1 MRRGDFVTAWPFL
14 VVLLMALVEFG
25 QVWFYPGGEGGV
37 EVTRTF
43 GGAFRMTLWIAAVA
57 AVTAHLGRRGAVPM
71 ARALWPFAAFIG
83 WGAVVLLLWSV
94 DRVIGVRALVFWSLA
109 AGLAAAAGDALAPDR
124 LARGV
129 TLLFGTVVGASL
141 LLAVAL
147 PGAAHTL
154 YGDEM
159 LVRGLFP
166 HKNQFGWYAA
176 IGLLWTWTLR
186 REVGQRVVW
195 AVVPVLLA
203 GLLVADSIT
212 AQVIAVAAAG
222 YVIAVRLSQRL
233 FRDGARAALAMM
245 TATLL
250 AGLVVVALGPTL
262 LGALG
267 RDPTLTGRTQ
277 VWRHYLGYVQERSL
291 TGYGTGIFSTIT
303 DMNVDI
309 GGTVPGYEREG
320 LHSPHNVYI
329 GIAGETGLLGVL
341 AFLAAQLHLAFVAP
355 FRMVSPW
362 QRLAGTLA
370 FAILVAGLAE
380 TRDGYAPGVATVAL
394 LAARASALRR
404 EPVAMRAR
412 KPAPQAV

>member
-1 MRRGDFVTAWPFL
+1 
-14 VVLLMALVEFG
+14 
-25 QVWFYPGGEGGV
+25 
-37 EVTRTF
+37 
-43 GGAFRMTLWIAAVA
+43 
-57 AVTAHLGRRGAVPM
+57 M

-83 WGAVVLLLWSV
+83 WGAVVVLLWSV
-94 DRVIGVRALVFWSLA
+94 DRATGARALVFWSLA

-129 TLLFGTVVGASL
+129 ALLFGAVVGASL

-195 AVVPVLLA
+195 AVVPVLFA